1 MESQKTKTYITQI
14 YISSN
19 CIMKQT
25 FVYTHKNM
33 TMAALKWNS
42 YIIIFT
48 SGLEVSGLSNAA
60 DKKNNI
66 WQKKKKKK
74 RLGSSTFGVWTP
86 NMFKLSPSPFNV
98 VQWSRLLIKD
108 CMNHTSTNSLIT
120 NYTKLH
126 FYINDRNHFIDP
138 DEPLTSP

>member
-1 MESQKTKTYITQI
+1 
-14 YISSN
+14 
-19 CIMKQT
+19 MKQT

-66 WQKKKKKK
+66 
-74 RLGSSTFGVWTP
+74 
-86 NMFKLSPSPFNV
+86 
-98 VQWSRLLIKD
+98 
-108 CMNHTSTNSLIT
+108 
-120 NYTKLH
+120 
-126 FYINDRNHFIDP
+126 
-138 DEPLTSP
+138 